1 MARRKLRNLDN
12 RILKKIVAHGAE
24 YGIDEISTKE
34 VAEEIG
40 ITEPTIYVHF
50 HTRNNVLLV
59 ANEYAIQELKDAS
72 DGDTTLSGKWGLV
85 LKAAVSCP
93 ESAKYAYFFRQKNI
107 TSDFDMMFDKFV
119 DVSNVLKVS
128 ILEHFVYQAAV
139 GSLEVN
145 EENIQKTFEI
155 ISSL

>member
-12 RILKKIVAHGAE
+12 RILKKIVAHGSE
-24 YGIDEISTKE
+24 YGIDEISTKK

-59 ANEYAIQELKDAS
+59 ANEYAIEDLKAEAAGDA
-72 DGDTTLSGKWGLV
+72 TLEGKWGLL
-85 LKAAVSCP
+85 LKAAASNP
-93 ESAKYAYFFRQKNI
+93 ESAKYAYYFRQKNI
-107 TSDFDMMFDKFV
+107 SADYDALFDKFV
-119 DVSNVLKVS
+119 DASDVLKVS
-128 ILEHFVYQAAV
+128 ILEHYMYQAAA

-145 EENIQKTFEI
+145 DENISKTFKI